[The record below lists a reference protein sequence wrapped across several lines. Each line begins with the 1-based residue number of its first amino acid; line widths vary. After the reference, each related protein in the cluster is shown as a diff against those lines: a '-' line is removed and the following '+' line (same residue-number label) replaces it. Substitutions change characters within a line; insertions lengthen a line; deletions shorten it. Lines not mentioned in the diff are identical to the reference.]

1 MKNLLKILSLFC
13 LFGLVL
19 ACTSK
24 NDETVAEPQIIIPEN
39 ATVIYVV
46 RHAEKGTNH
55 PSDPDLSAIGQARA
69 RALKDSMSDVTL
81 SAIYTTDYKRTR
93 QTVAPTA
100 QIKNLTPTIYD
111 PSTDLK
117 VLASK
122 IKQTYL
128 NRSVLMVG
136 HSNTVLETIEAFG
149 AKRPI
154 PAISETEYNY
164 LFKITLKENKD
175 PEVEVKRYGN

>member
-1 MKNLLKILSLFC
+1 
-13 LFGLVL
+13 
-19 ACTSK
+19 
-24 NDETVAEPQIIIPEN
+24 
-39 ATVIYVV
+39 
-46 RHAEKGTNH
+46 
-55 PSDPDLSAIGQARA
+55 
-69 RALKDSMSDVTL
+69 MSNVTL

-111 PSTDLK
+111 PFTDLK

-175 PEVEVKRYGN
+175 PEVEIKRYGN